1 MLLKLYS
8 IKDCQFYKIFGFSF
22 LFIYNKIKEEELD
35 EKLSAAEELLK
46 ELEDQRSDRFKES
59 PFMETSFTD
68 NSKKG
73 NIFDRFQR
81 IISG

>member
-1 MLLKLYS
+1 MY
-8 IKDCQFYKIFGFSF
+8 FF
-22 LFIYNKIKEEELD
+22 LFFNKNKEEELD

-46 ELEDQRSDRFKES
+46 ELEDQRSDRFRES

-73 NIFDRFQR
+73 KIFDRFQL
-81 IISG
+81 ITSGLKIF